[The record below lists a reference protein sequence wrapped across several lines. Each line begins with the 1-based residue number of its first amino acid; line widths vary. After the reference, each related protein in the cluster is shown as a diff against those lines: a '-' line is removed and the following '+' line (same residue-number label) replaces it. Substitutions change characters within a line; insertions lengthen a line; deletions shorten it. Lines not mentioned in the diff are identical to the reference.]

1 MNNEIV
7 SIQTLYEFI
16 ASVTFR
22 LNLVSESKGKGLEVL
37 M

>member
-16 ASVTFR
+16 AATFR